1 MFPTRLLQC
10 KGKRTVRCT
19 EVTCSN
25 ASLNSGDV
33 FILDMGLEIFQWNGP
48 GANRYE
54 ISKAFGITHSL
65 HNDRGAR
72 GTIVLMAEDANNAT
86 FWGALGGQI
95 EVTNAGED
103 DDAASAAADSET
115 KLFHVDGDDGTIKVT
130 EVPKNAEGRFTRDM
144 LDSDDAYILDVGSK
158 LYVWTGKTASKEE
171 KVRLGSSA
179 GRRTRSSIV
188 HIPNGHTTPILTH
201 ALNSFSSTA
210 RVDGYRAEVHYGPR
224 QAEPHSGRA
233 RGGER
238 RDDSLQIVLPRLR
251 PAVHAEVAR

>member
-1 MFPTRLLQC
+1 MPLPSIPTTSRPPPGVESGFTKVERDVFPTRLLQC

-19 EVTCSN
+19 EVACES
-25 ASLNSGDV
+25 ASLNTGDV
-33 FILDMGLEIFQWNGP
+33 FILDMGLQIFQWNGAS
-48 GANRYE
+48 ANRHE

-72 GTIVLMAEDANNAT
+72 GTIVLMAEDADNAT

-144 LDSDDAYILDVGSK
+144 LDSDDAFILDVGSK

-171 KVRLGSSA
+171 RVRLGSPAQRAPAAARAQERES
-179 GRRTRSSIV
+179 TV
-188 HIPNGHTTPILTH
+188 PNLTH
-201 ALNSFSSTA
+201 PLNPFPPTA
-210 RVDGYRAEVHYGPR
+210 RVDGDRAEVHQGQR
-224 QAEPHSGRA
+224 
-233 RGGER
+233 
-238 RDDSLQIVLPRLR
+238 
-251 PAVHAEVAR
+251 